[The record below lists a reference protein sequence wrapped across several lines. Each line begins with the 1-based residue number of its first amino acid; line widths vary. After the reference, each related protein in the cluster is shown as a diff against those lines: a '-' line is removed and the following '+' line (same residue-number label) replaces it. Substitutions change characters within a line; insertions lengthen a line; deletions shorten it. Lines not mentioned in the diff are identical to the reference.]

1 MALSTVNSDIDINL
15 SKNKFTDDISLVK
28 DAYAVRQSLINLI
41 LTIPGEKPFSRN
53 FGTKINDMLFEN
65 FTEMDVAFLEKNIAA
80 NFARYEPRA
89 ALEYIDIDT
98 DLIDNNQVSINIFF
112 VILTGAEA
120 DVTHDSIRI
129 GLNKVR

>member
-1 MALSTVNSDIDINL
+1 MAREYRYSNIDIDFNKNDFINDV
-15 SKNKFTDDISLVK
+15 SVK
-28 DAYAVRQSLINLI
+28 KDRNAVRQSVMNIV
-41 LTIPGEKPFSRN
+41 LTRPGEKPFLRD
-53 FGTKINDMLFEN
+53 FGVGIHDMLFEN